1 MFFDKEADIYAP
13 PGNPRI
19 GNDKEDSFITFLI
32 VVVIL
37 LACLTI
43 VNLTPKEKIST
54 KLAYHVGDFVE
65 EDIFALLGH
74 LFPKRKA
81 RGGALAVQHPSNAL
95 LLVRKE
101 LRL

>member
-32 VVVIL
+32 VVVIV
-37 LACLTI
+37 LAFLTI
-43 VNLTPKEKIST
+43 LNLTPKEKIST

-65 EDIFALLGH
+65 EDVSAINIPDQYFLT
-74 LFPKRKA
+74 PTPPVTR
-81 RGGALAVQHPSNAL
+81 RTTPRV
-95 LLVRKE
+95 
-101 LRL
+101 